1 MGMYEDELEQAIQ
14 RLEANGRAK
23 DDFSFEMSYLEP
35 DPDGGGMFT
44 VQYQIQILDKTTDKG
59 LLAIGG
65 IGSDWVG
72 YFEEALKEGF
82 FA

>member
-1 MGMYEDELEQAIQ
+1 MEMYEQERAEAIR
-14 RLEANGRAK
+14 RLEANGRSK
-23 DDFSFEMSYLEP
+23 DDFTFAASMLPP

-44 VQYQIQILDKTTDKG
+44 VQYEIRILNTKTDKG

-72 YFEEALKEGF
+72 YFEDALKEGF
-82 FA
+82 FD

>member
-1 MGMYEDELEQAIQ
+1 MGMYEDELEQAKQ
-14 RLEANGRAK
+14 RLVANGRDP
-23 DDFSFEMSYLEP
+23 DDFSFEMSYMEP

-44 VQYQIQILDKTTDKG
+44 VQYEIRILAKQTDKG

-72 YFEEALKEGF
+72 YFEEAVNDGF
-82 FA
+82 FD

>member
-1 MGMYEDELEQAIQ
+1 MSEDELELAKQ
-14 RLEANGRAK
+14 RLVANGRNP
-23 DDFSFEMSYLEP
+23 DDFSFDMSFMEP

-44 VQYQIQILDKTTDKG
+44 VQYEIRILDKKTDKG

-82 FA
+82 FD

>member
-1 MGMYEDELEQAIQ
+1 MYEDELEQAKQ
-14 RLEANGRAK
+14 RLAANGRNA
-23 DDFSFEMSYLEP
+23 DDFTFAMSYMEP

-44 VQYQIQILDKTTDKG
+44 VQYEVRILCKPTDKG

-72 YFEEALKEGF
+72 YFEDALKEGF
-82 FA
+82 FD

>member
-1 MGMYEDELEQAIQ
+1 MYEDELEQAKR
-14 RLEANGRAK
+14 RLAANGRNV
-23 DDFSFEMSYLEP
+23 DDFSFEMSYMEP

-44 VQYQIQILDKTTDKG
+44 VQYEVRILNKPTDKG

-72 YFEEALKEGF
+72 YFEEALNEGF
-82 FA
+82 FD

>member
-1 MGMYEDELEQAIQ
+1 MEMYEQEKAEAI
-14 RLEANGRAK
+14 RRIEAMGRSAG
-23 DDFSFEMSYLEP
+23 DFTFEAAMLPP

-44 VQYQIQILDKTTDKG
+44 VQYEIRIRDTTTDKG

-72 YFEEALKEGF
+72 YFEEALSEGF
-82 FA
+82 FD